1 MAGKVKKEIIISTTI
16 AGTRIAILE
25 NGKLA
30 EIYIELPEQERMVG
44 DIYKGV
50 VENVIKGMG
59 ACFVDIGKGQNAF
72 LRFSD
77 IGDFFENYG
86 PIIGDEEDIQLWK
99 KQEREK
105 KLRDVPIISNQEV
118 LVQVTKEPI
127 GTKGARVTSEITI
140 PGRFLVL
147 VPGYS
152 HVGVSKKIQSIRERK
167 RLKRIAKKIRPDG
180 FGLIV
185 RTVAAGKDER
195 VLMADLQNLLRTWE
209 KIEKKAK
216 KEKGPV
222 LLYKDMG
229 MVSSIIRDLFTA
241 DVDRVV
247 VDSRRLYREIVG
259 YLKDVSPNL
268 VPKVELYKGAE
279 PLFDA
284 VSIEKDFER
293 SLSRRVWLKSGGY
306 ILFDQTEALVA
317 IDVNSGKYVSKGEH
331 DASSFK
337 INMEAAQEIAR
348 QLRLR
353 DLGGIIVI
361 DFIDMQSQ
369 DRKDRLVAEF
379 KKELRKDR
387 AKTSISNISEFGLME
402 MTRERVRPSV
412 LLSITETCPT
422 CDGLGHI
429 LSKPLIV
436 TKIELAVRRIRARR
450 KERRFKLYV
459 HPILID
465 YLTEGVWNRL
475 RKIMLKNFVTIEL
488 VPDEKLPYGEFRIES
503 KKTGENLSELIK
515 T

>member
-1 MAGKVKKEIIISTTI
+1 MARKPQKEIVINASI
-16 AGTRIAILE
+16 AGIRIAILE
-25 NGKLA
+25 DGKLA
-30 EIYIELPEQERMVG
+30 EMYVELPEQERMVG

-59 ACFVDIGKGQNAF
+59 ACFVDIGMEQNAF

-77 IGDFFENYG
+77 IGEFFESYG
-86 PIIGDEEDIQLWK
+86 PIMEDDEDIELWK

-105 KLRDVPIISNQEV
+105 KRRDVPIVSNQEV

-127 GTKGARVTSEITI
+127 GTKGARVTSEVTL

-152 HVGVSKKIQSIRERK
+152 HVGVSKKIQSIRERR
-167 RLKRIAKKIRPDG
+167 RLKRIARKIKPNG

-185 RTVAAGKDER
+185 RTVAAGKSEQ
-195 VLMADLQNLLRTWE
+195 VLRADLENLLRTWE
-209 KIEKKAK
+209 RIEKKAR

-229 MVSSIIRDLFTA
+229 MVSSIIRDLFTP
-241 DVDRVV
+241 DVDHVA
-247 VDSRRLYREIVG
+247 VDSRRLYKEIVS

-268 VPKVELYKGAE
+268 VPKVELYKG
-279 PLFDA
+279 PTPIFD
-284 VSIEKDFER
+284 VYNIEKDFER

-306 ILFDQTEALVA
+306 ILIDQTEALVA
-317 IDVNSGKYVSKGEH
+317 IDVNSGKYVSRGDH
-331 DASSFK
+331 DESSFK

-361 DFIDMQSQ
+361 DFIDMQSEE
-369 DRKDRLVAEF
+369 KKARLVAEF
-379 KKELRKDR
+379 KRELRKDR
-387 AKTSISNISEFGLME
+387 ARTSVSNISEFGLME

-412 LLSITETCPT
+412 FLSITETCPT

-429 LSKPLIV
+429 LSKPIV
-436 TKIELAVRRIRARR
+436 ATKIELAVRRIRASR
-450 KERRFKLYV
+450 KERRFKLFV
-459 HPILID
+459 HPIIAE
-465 YLTEGVWNRL
+465 YLTEGLWNRL

-488 VPDEKLPYGEFRIES
+488 IRDEKLPYDKFRIES
-503 KKTGENLSELIK
+503 KKTGEELPAE
-515 T
+515 